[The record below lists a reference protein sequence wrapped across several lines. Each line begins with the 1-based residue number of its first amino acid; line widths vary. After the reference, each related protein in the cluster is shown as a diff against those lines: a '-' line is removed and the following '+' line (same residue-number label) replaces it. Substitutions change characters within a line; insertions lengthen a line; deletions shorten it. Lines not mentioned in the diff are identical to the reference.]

1 MSSQHS
7 SIQSSV
13 VGQQSPVKFL
23 AAHTGFQA
31 HSGALAV
38 VLDVVVLDV
47 VTLVLLSIN
56 GACDGRKLGLEEGRA
71 PSFVFSVV
79 EPVTGLDATGA
90 LETGL
95 AVIGAMET
103 VLGVV
108 GAFATG
114 FIVTGAVETGLAVMG
129 AVEVGL
135 LVTGAVDTGLA
146 VMGALEVGLLVT
158 GAAETGR
165 DVMGAADTGA
175 VAVVVLVVVATSTSF
190 DTVVG
195 GSFPS
200 LHLPLQSTRAQG
212 SSE

>member
-7 SIQSSV
+7 SIQLSV
-13 VGQQSPVKFL
+13 VGQQKPVKFL
-23 AAHTGFQA
+23 AAHTGFEA
-31 HSGALAV
+31 HSGAL
-38 VLDVVVLDV
+38 VVVLDV
-47 VTLVLLSIN
+47 VTLVLLSMN

-71 PSFVFSVV
+71 PSSVFSVV

-95 AVIGAMET
+95 AVIGARET

-114 FIVTGAVETGLAVMG
+114 LLVTGVVETGLAVMG
-129 AVEVGL
+129 AV
-135 LVTGAVDTGLA
+135 
-146 VMGALEVGLLVT
+146 EVGLLVT

-175 VAVVVLVVVATSTSF
+175 VAFVVLVVVATSTSF